1 MDEEFDS
8 GLDMSDSMDTS
19 SDMGDFDV
27 GSFMDATPEM
37 PEMEDFSDVGG
48 FEEESFDVGSFMDES
63 AMDTPDPLEDI
74 PTVEDV
80 PAEIPEEFEPEV
92 EIEEPVEAPELEE
105 PVAEFPE
112 IEEPVEEIPIEE
124 EPIEEVPVEA
134 EPIEEVPVDEEPI
147 EEVPIEEEPIE
158 EVPVEEE
165 PIEEVPVEE
174 EPIEEVPVEDEP
186 IEEVPVE
193 EEPIEEV
200 PVEEEPIEEV
210 PVEEEPIEE
219 VPVEDEPIEEVPV
232 EEEPIEEAPIEE
244 ENIDESPVDEPP
256 IDNPPPHE
264 PGDEPEPPFGEP
276 PIDEPP
282 IDNPPPHE
290 PVDEPEPPM
299 EDPTEF
305 DPQDEEHLE
314 DTPEE
319 VSEDSADELAEDSEP
334 TETEDASD
342 HRPETDDASG
352 VAPSNEVP
360 DVYYDD
366 AQVADIP
373 QTETDQAD
381 NPDEGF
387 ETAETVNEGSELAS
401 PPGGPPPD
409 GPDGSPGGPGGPPE
423 EITDKHYDTLYDYLC
438 DHNYG
443 KEDFDTYSK
452 DPEWQ
457 RLNDE
462 YLIQTGR
469 EPIGDYSNIENP
481 HTPEVS
487 EYDGIGP
494 GPAQE
499 ALGEYLAEHNYGQ
512 GDYDTYSKDPEWQQL
527 NNDFLQETGR
537 EPIDYSTPETV
548 ETPDIPEENYGVG
561 PAQQAMAEYLSEHNY
576 GREDYDTYSQD
587 PQWQQLN
594 NDLLQEIGR
603 EPIDYSTPESV
614 EAPDIPDD
622 NYGPGPAQQAMA
634 EYLSE
639 HNYGREDYDTYSQD
653 PQWQQLNNDLLQEI
667 GREPIDYST
676 PETVET
682 PDVSEGNYGVGPAQ
696 QAMAEY
702 LSEHNYGRED
712 YDTYSQDPQWQQLNN
727 DLLQEIGREPIDYST
742 PEISEVPEVTQE
754 IPAEIAEETAPE
766 IQDVETVIPEDMPP
780 VTVETAD
787 IPAPEDVIPPERELN
802 EYELSVVQDRPGFYD
817 TGTFYEQGINELGYT
832 GTCGETSMANTMNRV
847 LGTNEFTENDV
858 LHVAVQEGLC
868 DTTSLSD
875 SGGTTTSQFME
886 LYERM
891 NEQCG
896 GQLDVQLTEKDN
908 VLSMEQ
914 AAQKLEEGCTLN
926 VAVDAN
932 TLWDLRDPMG
942 APDFE
947 SKATDHWITVTGVQR
962 GPDGDITGF
971 DIIDSGGGVS
981 YVDADKYQAMC
992 YGGDGLVLTD
1002 PTCIVVSKAD
1012 VTADVPVADPEPSG
1026 LQDTQ
1031 TFTRDNELY
1040 EQYEAQPE
1048 DSDHSFNLLREIYK
1062 IFRH

>member
-112 IEEPVEEIPIEE
+112 IEEPVEEIP
-124 EPIEEVPVEA
+124 VE
-134 EPIEEVPVDEEPI
+134 EEPI

-158 EVPVEEE
+158 EVPVEEVPVEDEPIEEIPVEDEPIEEIPIEEEPIEEVPVEDE

-210 PVEEEPIEE
+210 PIEE
-219 VPVEDEPIEEVPV
+219 EPIEEVPV
-232 EEEPIEEAPIEE
+232 EEEPIEEVPVEEEPVEEVPVEEEPIEEAPVEE

-290 PVDEPEPPM
+290 PGDEPEPPFGEPPIDEPPIDNPPPHEPGDEPEPPM

-342 HRPETDDASG
+342 NRPETDDASG
-352 VAPSNEVP
+352 VAPVNEAP

-423 EITDKHYDTLYDYLC
+423 EITEKHYDTLYDYLC

-603 EPIDYSTPESV
+603 EPIDYSTPETV
-614 EAPDIPDD
+614 ETPDIPDD
-622 NYGPGPAQQAMA
+622 
-634 EYLSE
+634 
-639 HNYGREDYDTYSQD
+639 
-653 PQWQQLNNDLLQEI
+653 
-667 GREPIDYST
+667 
-676 PETVET
+676 
-682 PDVSEGNYGVGPAQ
+682 NYGVGPAQ

-868 DTTSLSD
+868 DTTSMSD

-942 APDFE
+942 TPDFE

>member
-1 MDEEFDS
+1 
-8 GLDMSDSMDTS
+8 
-19 SDMGDFDV
+19 
-27 GSFMDATPEM
+27 
-37 PEMEDFSDVGG
+37 
-48 FEEESFDVGSFMDES
+48 
-63 AMDTPDPLEDI
+63 
-74 PTVEDV
+74 
-80 PAEIPEEFEPEV
+80 
-92 EIEEPVEAPELEE
+92 
-105 PVAEFPE
+105 
-112 IEEPVEEIPIEE
+112 
-124 EPIEEVPVEA
+124 
-134 EPIEEVPVDEEPI
+134 
-147 EEVPIEEEPIE
+147 
-158 EVPVEEE
+158 
-165 PIEEVPVEE
+165 
-174 EPIEEVPVEDEP
+174 
-186 IEEVPVE
+186 
-193 EEPIEEV
+193 
-200 PVEEEPIEEV
+200 
-210 PVEEEPIEE
+210 
-219 VPVEDEPIEEVPV
+219 
-232 EEEPIEEAPIEE
+232 
-244 ENIDESPVDEPP
+244 
-256 IDNPPPHE
+256 
-264 PGDEPEPPFGEP
+264 
-276 PIDEPP
+276 
-282 IDNPPPHE
+282 
-290 PVDEPEPPM
+290 M

-334 TETEDASD
+334 TETEDVSD
-342 HRPETDDASG
+342 HRPETDDVSG
-352 VAPSNEVP
+352 VAPVNEVP

-537 EPIDYSTPETV
+537 EPIDYATPETV
-548 ETPDIPEENYGVG
+548 ETPDIPE
-561 PAQQAMAEYLSEHNY
+561 
-576 GREDYDTYSQD
+576 D
-587 PQWQQLN
+587 
-594 NDLLQEIGR
+594 
-603 EPIDYSTPESV
+603 
-614 EAPDIPDD
+614 
-622 NYGPGPAQQAMA
+622 
-634 EYLSE
+634 
-639 HNYGREDYDTYSQD
+639 
-653 PQWQQLNNDLLQEI
+653 
-667 GREPIDYST
+667 
-676 PETVET
+676 
-682 PDVSEGNYGVGPAQ
+682 NYGVGPAQ

-868 DTTSLSD
+868 DTTSMSD